1 MQQQEQIEAVSEEQ
15 DIFDEDYGKM
25 KMEVFKQ
32 QCRDILGTESAPP
45 MTQNNDI
52 YDEIPEA
59 DPYHATEVV
68 DIVTAYKSLKLAMSK
83 NLRGVAGGREMV
95 TGKGYLKSTMA
106 SKQAQRQAMGLP
118 PIGV

>member
-1 MQQQEQIEAVSEEQ
+1 
-15 DIFDEDYGKM
+15 M

-45 MTQNNDI
+45 MTRNNDI
-52 YDEIPEA
+52 YDEMPEA

-106 SKQAQRQAMGLP
+106 SK
-118 PIGV
+118 